1 MGGQD
6 RVHTIVRPAAA
17 LREED
22 WQELWELNRQFFDV
36 ERWYAETELFR
47 RELIATFR
55 VEGQLIGMAC
65 IDILPVRFRGRPI
78 AVILTT
84 HVLLREEWRG
94 RNLIQKLGW
103 RTWLRT
109 KLRYP
114 FRPIYWFFDTYSYK
128 SYLLLPRNFVAY
140 WPRRDAPMPETE
152 RALID
157 QLAIQHYGSGWR
169 PGRGLVLRSGRE
181 RLRETTAPLSEAELA
196 DPDIRFFAEA
206 NPGHAD
212 GDMLLCLCPLT
223 LRNWLS
229 VGRKA
234 LERRRRRRMH

>member
-1 MGGQD
+1 MSGQD
-6 RVHTIVRPAAA
+6 RVQTIVRPAAA
-17 LREED
+17 LEEAD
-22 WQELWELNRQFFDV
+22 WQELWDLNRRFFDV
-36 ERWYAETELFR
+36 ERWYAENELFR
-47 RELIATFR
+47 RELIARFR
-55 VEGQLIGMAC
+55 VDGELVGMAC
-65 IDILPVRFRGRPI
+65 IDILPVQFRGRSI

-94 RNLIQKLGW
+94 RNLIQRLGW

-128 SYLLLPRNFVAY
+128 SYLLLPRNFVTY
-140 WPRRDAPMPETE
+140 WPRRDAPTPETE

-157 QLAIQHYGSGWR
+157 QLAVENYGSGWR
-169 PGRGLVLRSGRE
+169 PKLGLVLRSGRE
-181 RLRETTAPLSEAELA
+181 RLLETTAPLTDAELA

-206 NPGHAD
+206 NPGHAE
-212 GDMLLCLCPLT
+212 GDMLLCLCPLD
-223 LRNWLS
+223 LKNWIS

-234 LERRRRRRMH
+234 HERRRRRKIH

>member
-1 MGGQD
+1 MSGQD
-6 RVHTIVRPAAA
+6 RVQTIVRPAAA
-17 LREED
+17 LNEED
-22 WQELWELNRQFFDV
+22 WQELWELNRRFFDV

-55 VEGQLIGMAC
+55 VKGQLVGMAC
-65 IDILPVRFRGRPI
+65 IDILPVRFRGRSI

-94 RNLIQKLGW
+94 RNLIQRLGW

-128 SYLLLPRNFVAY
+128 SYLLLPRNFVTY
-140 WPRRDAPMPETE
+140 WPRRDAPTPETE
-152 RALID
+152 RALVD
-157 QLAIQHYGSGWR
+157 QLAIQNYGGGWR
-169 PGRGLVLRSGRE
+169 PRRGLVLRSGRE
-181 RLRETTAPLSEAELA
+181 RLRETTAPLTEAELA
-196 DPDIRFFAEA
+196 DPDIRFFAET
-206 NPGHAD
+206 NPGHAE

-223 LRNWLS
+223 LQNWIS

-234 LERRRRRRMH
+234 LERRRRRKMH